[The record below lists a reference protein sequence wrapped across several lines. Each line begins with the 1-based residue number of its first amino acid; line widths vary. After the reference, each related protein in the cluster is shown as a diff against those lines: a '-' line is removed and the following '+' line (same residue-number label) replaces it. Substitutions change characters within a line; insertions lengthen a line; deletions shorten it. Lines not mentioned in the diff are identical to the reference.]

1 MTAHQTASADAL
13 SDVQSVV
20 IDTNIVLDLW
30 VYQDPAT
37 PPLLQALQA
46 GQLKWIAT
54 APMREE
60 LLRVLD
66 YPHIAT
72 RRAQEGLSAQDVWT
86 KFDDLVHLQEVAAKA
101 SYICKDADDQKFIDL
116 AVAHQALLLSKDKQ
130 VLRLTNRLARLGVL
144 VRRTISTEVFALL
157 SGCAGS
163 AIPAVGSR
171 HVAGW
176 PSGLPHG
183 HPRND
188 KFQA

>member
-13 SDVQSVV
+13 SDIQFVV

-37 PPLLQALQA
+37 PPLMQALQA

-66 YPHIAT
+66 YPHIAI

-144 VRRTISTEVFALL
+144 VRRAW
-157 SGCAGS
+157 A
-163 AIPAVGSR
+163 
-171 HVAGW
+171 
-176 PSGLPHG
+176 
-183 HPRND
+183 
-188 KFQA
+188 